1 MEQLLI
7 NSRLKIE
14 RVSLHFRRYFLDSIS
29 WKSKLIALKGAR
41 GVGKTTLLL
50 QHAATHLPKD
60 KSVLYISMDDLF
72 FSDNSLLELTN
83 KFVQNGGKYLLLDEV
98 HKYLNWS
105 REIKLI
111 YDNHPELSVVFT
123 SSSILEIYKSES
135 DLSRRAVSYELKELS
150 LREYIELETKIKL
163 PVYSLIDITE
173 NHVDI
178 SMELIKK
185 IKPIKSFNEFLKNGS
200 YPYFKEDEETYYQK
214 LMNTVNLIIEIDI
227 FAVKNI
233 DYALVSKL
241 KRLLYAVATSAPFTP
256 NISKLSER
264 IGVSRQTLILAL
276 NYLEKSRLI
285 FQLNKPS
292 KGIGLLSK
300 PDKIYLNNTN
310 LIYAIAKEM
319 ANPGNLRE
327 TFFVNQL
334 SDIATVNVAKKADF
348 IVNEKY
354 TFELG
359 GKSKN
364 QKQIKNLDNAF
375 IVKDDIEIGI
385 DSIIPLW
392 LFGFLY

>member
-14 RVSLHFRRYFLDSIS
+14 RVSLHFKRYFLDSIS
-29 WKSKLIALKGAR
+29 WSTKLIVLKGAR

-50 QHAATHLPKD
+50 QHAAIHLPKD

-72 FSDNSLLELTN
+72 FSDNSLLQLAG
-83 KFVQNGGKYLLLDEV
+83 KFEQNGGKYLLLDEV

-111 YDNHPELSVVFT
+111 YDNHPELFVVFT
-123 SSSILEIYKSES
+123 SSSILEIYKGES

-150 LREYIELETKIKL
+150 LREYIALETGIKL
-163 PVYSLIDITE
+163 PVFSLTDIIE
-173 NHVDI
+173 NHVSI
-178 SMELIKK
+178 SMELMKK
-185 IKPIKSFNEFLKNGS
+185 IKPIKEFNDFLKIGS
-200 YPYFKEDEETYYQK
+200 YPYFKEDEASYYQK

-241 KRLLYAVATSAPFTP
+241 KRLLYAIATSAPFTP

-285 FQLNKPS
+285 TQLNKPS

-300 PDKIYLNNTN
+300 PDTIYLNNTN

-319 ANPGNLRE
+319 ANAGNLRE

-334 SDIATVNVAKKADF
+334 SDIATINIAKKADF

-364 QKQIKNLDNAF
+364 QKQIKNSDNAF
-375 IVKDDIEIGI
+375 IVKDDIEIGV
-385 DSIIPLW
+385 DNIIPLW

>member
-14 RVSLHFRRYFLDSIS
+14 RVSLHFKRYFLDSIS
-29 WKSKLIALKGAR
+29 WSTKLIVLKGAR

-50 QHAATHLPKD
+50 QHAAIHLPKD

-72 FSDNSLLELTN
+72 FSDNSLLQLAG
-83 KFVQNGGKYLLLDEV
+83 KFEQNGGKYLLLDEV

-111 YDNHPELSVVFT
+111 YDNHPELFVVFT
-123 SSSILEIYKSES
+123 SSSILEIYKGES

-150 LREYIELETKIKL
+150 LREYIALETGIKL
-163 PVYSLIDITE
+163 PVFSLTDIIE
-173 NHVDI
+173 NHVSI
-178 SMELIKK
+178 SMELMKK
-185 IKPIKSFNEFLKNGS
+185 IKPIKEFNDFLKIGS
-200 YPYFKEDEETYYQK
+200 YPYFKEDEASYYQK

-241 KRLLYAVATSAPFTP
+241 KRLLYAIATSAPFTP

-285 FQLNKPS
+285 SQLNKPS

-300 PDKIYLNNTN
+300 PDTIYLNNTN

-319 ANPGNLRE
+319 ANAGNLRE

-334 SDIATVNVAKKADF
+334 SDIATINIAKKADF

-364 QKQIKNLDNAF
+364 QKQIKNSDNAF
-375 IVKDDIEIGI
+375 IVKDDIEIGV
-385 DSIIPLW
+385 DNIIPLW